1 MGHPMTTRIVASVG
15 KFFGHRFPERQL
27 YHRSRGT
34 VQFVTL
40 TARAQIGLLLLTLA
54 FLGWVAYASV
64 NVVFKDQIIEA
75 KEQHFATLQA
85 AYEGRLADMQAAYDE
100 LNSALVLTQDRFAKA
115 TAELEEKHREISE
128 VFARQ
133 QAALNSLGDWRERV
147 ATAYKAQNRTADG
160 NQIVMSLS
168 EPQVALAGR
177 ASDNYMGGAL
187 EDDQLD
193 TDKPGGIFGINITQG
208 LPAAHA
214 RASHLIERQM
224 TNLDAAQR
232 DIISELEVS
241 SQESNKKLEK
251 IISATGL
258 SVERVLDQVAADQ
271 RASSKDGVGGP
282 YFPISSKKARVDEE
296 FAHNMKALETTIGR
310 LSDLQSA
317 LASIPLVSPIQVDRH
332 FASRFGKRT
341 DPFTGRPAFH
351 YGLDIVA
358 PFKTPVLAPTPGVVV
373 FAGRHGPYGN
383 MVEIDHGNGMR
394 TRFGHLYA
402 ISVKVGDKVGFQQ
415 QVGLL
420 GSTGRS
426 TGPHL
431 HYEVRFNG
439 TLRDPAL
446 FLEAGRYVFQ
456 G

>member
-1 MGHPMTTRIVASVG
+1 MTTRMVASVG

-40 TARAQIGLLLLTLA
+40 TARAQIGLLIVTLG

-64 NVVFKDQIIEA
+64 NVVFKDQIIAA

-115 TAELEEKHREISE
+115 TTELEEKHRQIAEI
-128 VFARQ
+128 FARQ
-133 QAALNSLGDWRERV
+133 QAALGSLGTWREQV

-160 NQIVMSLS
+160 NQIVMS
-168 EPQVALAGR
+168 PADGPIALAGR
-177 ASDNYMGGAL
+177 ESENYMGGAL
-187 EDDQLD
+187 GDGELD
-193 TDKPGGIFGINITQG
+193 TDQLGGIFGINITQG
-208 LPAAHA
+208 LPAPHA
-214 RASHLIERQM
+214 RVSHRLEQRM
-224 TNLDAAQR
+224 TTLDAAQR
-232 DIISELEVS
+232 DMVSELEVAS
-241 SQESNKKLEK
+241 ADSIKKLER
-251 IISATGL
+251 IVGVTGL
-258 SVERVLDQVAADQ
+258 NVDRVLDQVAADNQ
-271 RASSKDGVGGP
+271 ASSKDGQGGP
-282 YFPISSKKARVDEE
+282 YFPIGSKGVRVDAE
-296 FAHNMKALETTIGR
+296 FTRNMDALHATVYR
-310 LSDLQSA
+310 LASLQSA
-317 LASIPLVSPIQVDRH
+317 LASIPLVSPIQGDRR

-358 PFKTPVLAPTPGVVV
+358 PFKTPVLAPTPGVIV

-383 MVEIDHGNGMR
+383 LVEIDHGNGMR

-402 ISVKVGDKVGFQQ
+402 VSVKVGDKVGFQQ

>member
-1 MGHPMTTRIVASVG
+1 M
-15 KFFGHRFPERQL
+15 
-27 YHRSRGT
+27 
-34 VQFVTL
+34 TL
-40 TARAQIGLLLLTLA
+40 TARAQIGLLILTLA

-64 NVVFKDQIIEA
+64 NVVFKDQIIAA

-115 TAELEEKHREISE
+115 TSELEEKHRQIAE

-133 QAALNSLGDWRERV
+133 QAALGNLGEWREQV
-147 ATAYKAQNRTADG
+147 ATAYKAQNRTTDG
-160 NQIVMSLS
+160 NQIVMSTEAPPVKRETRES
-168 EPQVALAGR
+168 E
-177 ASDNYMGGAL
+177 DYMGGGL
-187 EDDQLD
+187 GDGELD
-193 TDKPGGIFGINITQG
+193 TNLPGGIFGVNVTQG
-208 LPAAHA
+208 LPASHA
-214 RASHLIERQM
+214 RESHRIEQRM
-224 TNLDAAQR
+224 TTLDAAQR
-232 DIISELEVS
+232 DMVAELEVAS
-241 SQESNKKLEK
+241 ADTIRRLEQ
-251 IISATGL
+251 IVGSTGL
-258 SVERVLDQVAADQ
+258 NVDRVLDQVASEHRTA
-271 RASSKDGVGGP
+271 SKDGQGGP
-282 YFPISSKKARVDEE
+282 YFPIGGKGAKVDAE
-296 FAHNMKALETTIGR
+296 FSHNMKSLEDTVDR
-310 LSDLQSA
+310 LTSLQEA

-383 MVEIDHGNGMR
+383 LVEIDHGNGMR
-394 TRFGHLYA
+394 TRFGHLHKVL
-402 ISVKVGDKVGFQQ
+402 VKVGDKVGFQQ
-415 QVGLL
+415 EIGLL